1 MASNFRISIHRNNR
15 ELHLKLRGDFDGS
28 SGFELINTLKDH
40 DGTAGKVVIHT
51 GGLANIYSFGVG
63 VFQRNCT
70 FSRKSPRSLCFT
82 GKYAKTL
89 APSGSNFAE

>member
-1 MASNFRISIHRNNR
+1 MASNFRILIHQNNG

-28 SGFELINTLKDH
+28 SGFELINTLKAH
-40 DGTAGKVVIHT
+40 DGVTGKVVINT
-51 GGLANIYSFGVG
+51 SGLANIYSFGVG

-70 FSRKSPRSLCFT
+70 FIRKSPRSLCFT

-89 APSGSNFAE
+89 APSGSRFV